1 MNDIPKTNYFTTGQ
15 SKNRRLFVYALVLI
29 AGVIAWTVE
38 FRLSSGLE
46 PDSDSMDDRET
57 TSNAVSTLDTASNR
71 LSSVVSSVDSDKLEP
86 IGPPSEHPFDN
97 PTIKRARQYGAL
109 ASVVIEAVDED
120 GTPVA
125 DADVEVFFYVLD
137 RQPNKRTGKT
147 DSNGHFTACAN
158 ATWDVRGFVRKEG
171 FHEGMGIHYLQENLS
186 AKSVAKG
193 RWQPW
198 NPTIR
203 ILMLRKGKSADFVRK
218 SEWRIELPE
227 TEKPFGY
234 DFDVGDFVVPHG
246 KGVHPHI
253 FFSLSRAGVDSGE
266 NEGLN
271 ISFPGTGSG
280 LVASRRNHGS
290 SAELPRRAPDGGY
303 CQSTNLFHH
312 PPGPNRWRQINDDN
326 NERVFVFRTQETD
339 PTTGINRTRHG
350 IMNIT
355 GFHYSSRKISF
366 WYGINKMPDDSNL
379 EGFGW

>member
-1 MNDIPKTNYFTTGQ
+1 MNGIPKSNRFTSTQ
-15 SKNRRLFVYALVLI
+15 SKKRRMVVYAFALI
-29 AGVIAWTVE
+29 AGVLAWMVA
-38 FRLSSGLE
+38 FRLLSGQE
-46 PDSDSMDDRET
+46 PDSNSTEERKT
-57 TSNAVSTLDTASNR
+57 APNAASTSYAASNR
-71 LSSVVSSVDSDKLEP
+71 LSSVASSVDSDMLEP
-86 IGPPSEHPFDN
+86 IDPPSEHPFDN

-109 ASVVIEAVDED
+109 ASIVIEAVDED

-125 DADVEVFFYVLD
+125 GADVEVYFYVLD

-147 DSNGHFTACAN
+147 DSNGRFTACAN

-171 FHEGMGIHYLQENLS
+171 FHEGRGIHYLQENLS

-227 TEKPFGY
+227 TEMPFGY
-234 DFDVGDFVVPHG
+234 DFDVGDFVVPYG
-246 KGVHPHI
+246 KGIHPHI
-253 FFSLSRAGVDSGE
+253 FFTLSKTESDPDGKE
-266 NEGLN
+266 FLN

-280 LVASRRNHGS
+280 LVVSRRNHGS
-290 SAELPRRAPDGGY
+290 SAELPRRAPDEGY

-339 PTTGINRTRHG
+339 PTTGINRTRNG
-350 IMNIT
+350 FMNIT